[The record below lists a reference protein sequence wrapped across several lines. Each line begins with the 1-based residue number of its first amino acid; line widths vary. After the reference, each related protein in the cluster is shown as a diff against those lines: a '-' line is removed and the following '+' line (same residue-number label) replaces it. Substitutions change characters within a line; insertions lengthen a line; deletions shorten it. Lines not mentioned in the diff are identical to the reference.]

1 MTFLADDCA
10 RTRES
15 ISAQLDGELP
25 ELERWQRAHLR
36 VCADCSAWAEDV
48 ESATLWLR
56 AAPLEEPA
64 VGFARPRARRTRG
77 TAHVALVAAAAAS
90 LVAVLGSYHSLVS
103 NQPARSS
110 DPAAGE
116 RTGGQWPRGAAV
128 GSRQPGAAGVH
139 VRLAGPLPH
148 RLATDVPDHPWDEPI
163 RVIFSP

>member
-56 AAPLEEPA
+56 AAPLEEPV

-110 DPAAGE
+110 APQLGSAPAVNGLEMQRLGLDSLAPRASTSVSLGRF
-116 RTGGQWPRGAAV
+116 RTV
-128 GSRQPGAAGVH
+128 
-139 VRLAGPLPH
+139 
-148 RLATDVPDHPWDEPI
+148 
-163 RVIFSP
+163 